1 MPRFAALVL
10 TALLALPLTGCLKSK
25 DAITLNKDGSG
36 TIVSSYVVELG
47 KLRELMQMYA
57 MMQGQDPE
65 QVADIDNADL
75 PNGAAPA
82 WFKAGAAKTKGYAI
96 TDAVE
101 EIEEN
106 RRTTTVSATF
116 TSLEAAARGGAFF
129 ASTVTLSRVEK
140 SKKAPDGAWKL
151 TVRNA
156 LSGGGQAD
164 AMGGMDPATALPMV
178 EGQLGKLSIK
188 LSMTVPTKILDH
200 NGVKAETKNEV
211 SWSVDYDKIVEGK
224 DVTMSIVFEAAKDL
238 KLKPFTY
245 APDMMALA
253 RRAMNKPPKPKAKKG
268 EEKKKAEPTKTS
280 DEKKPEPKKDEKAPE
295 KKADTP
301 TSGG

>member
-1 MPRFAALVL
+1 MARILTALVL
-10 TALLALPLTGCLKSK
+10 VLSLGGCLKSK

-65 QVADIDNADL
+65 KVADIDDADL

-101 EIEEN
+101 EIEEG

-188 LSMTVPTKILDH
+188 LSMTVPTRILDH
-200 NGVKAETKNEV
+200 NGVKAEKKNEV

-253 RRAMNKPPKPKAKKG
+253 RRAMNKPPKPKKADA
-268 EEKKKAEPTKTS
+268 KKKADGGE
-280 DEKKPEPKKDEKAPE
+280 DEKKPAPKKDEKAPE
-295 KKADTP
+295 KKVPEKKKAETP
-301 TSGG
+301 TTGG